1 MSYENT
7 QNRPTLDLAQAAD
20 TLKATA
26 EHSRLRILL
35 LLSAGDLSVSDLTHI
50 LKQSQPRVSRH
61 LKVMLDARL
70 IGRYQEG
77 SWAYFRL
84 TEAEPQRSL
93 INMLVERVDGRDP
106 EVERDRER
114 LKDVR
119 SARQTKAS
127 DYFAENAAR
136 WDALRSLHAPDE
148 AIEAAMLDA
157 VKQKPFQSLLDLGT
171 GTGQILTLFAPHYA
185 RAVGVDLSRDMLMMA
200 RAKLDAEKIT
210 NATVR
215 HGTMLA
221 PPVERGDYDVVTMH
235 QVLHYLDEPELAIRE
250 AARALRAGGTL
261 LIADFQS
268 HNLEQLR
275 DEHAHVRLG
284 FSDAQIERWCSANGL
299 DMVQSVAFEPK
310 TEGNLTVKLWVAQD
324 PRILLAEGREENSP
338 IALSEDIV

>member
-84 TEAEPQRSL
+84 TEAEPQRGL
-93 INMLVERVDGRDP
+93 INMLVERVDPRDP
-106 EVERDRER
+106 EVERDKER

-119 SARQTKAS
+119 SARQAKAS

-136 WDALRSLHAPDE
+136 WDALRSLHAPEE
-148 AIEAAMLDA
+148 AIETAMLAA

-171 GTGQILTLFAPHYA
+171 GTGQILTLFSPYYA
-185 RAVGVDLSRDMLMMA
+185 RAVGVDLSRDMLMVA

-268 HNLEQLR
+268 HNLEHLR
-275 DEHAHVRLG
+275 DEHAHIRLG

-310 TEGNLTVKLWVAQD
+310 IEGNLTVKLWVAQD
-324 PRILLAEGREENSP
+324 PRILLADNQQETSP
-338 IALSEDIV
+338 ISLSEDIV